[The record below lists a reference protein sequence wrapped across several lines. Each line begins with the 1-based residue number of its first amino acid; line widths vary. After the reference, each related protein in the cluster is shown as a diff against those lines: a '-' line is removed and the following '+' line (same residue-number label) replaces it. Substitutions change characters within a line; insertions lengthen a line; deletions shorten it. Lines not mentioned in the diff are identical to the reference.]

1 MRLTRSLEHDV
12 TVSRRELLRPSP
24 AAWQLSWSDWMLR
37 AVLVLALGGF
47 FALGLLSP
55 VVLFSLALLGAV
67 PLAIGKLIQ
76 WPSQRRQVAIAAT
89 VLLVLAGVGVRTWL
103 RYSTAEVMTVPT
115 REYEYTNA
123 EYPEDPADRSIHF
136 GRYNGRNL
144 TLVQKDATHFDFI
157 LEPQHPHVAKIVIR
171 DSEVFSGC
179 STRGDL
185 LN

>member
-24 AAWQLSWSDWMLR
+24 AAWQLSWSDWMLL

-47 FALGLLSP
+47 FALGLLAP
-55 VVLFSLALLGAV
+55 GVLFSLALLGAV
-67 PLAIGKLIQ
+67 LLAIRKLIQ
-76 WPSQRRQVAIAAT
+76 WPSRQRQVAIAAT
-89 VLLVLAGVGVRTWL
+89 VLLVLAGVGMRTWL
-103 RYSTAEVMTVPT
+103 RYNIAEVMAVPT
-115 REYEYTNA
+115 REYSNA

-157 LEPQHPHVAKIVIR
+157 LEPQHPHVAKIIIR
-171 DSEVFSGC
+171 DSEVF
-179 STRGDL
+179 RVIYHRERV
-185 LN
+185 